1 MTDEKPTSPEIPSP
15 EPAPAKAV
23 EPAAAPVPSPA
34 AAAPSPKAA
43 AAEPKAAA
51 ESTLPAAAPAAPKPA
66 APAAPPKPAGP
77 KPTDASGKP
86 LIAALAAAVPGAIL
100 EAYEFVGETT
110 VKVAPEHLVEVCRY
124 LKDQEGFTYLVDE
137 TAVDWKDRQPR
148 FDVLLLLHSF
158 SRGQERLRLKV
169 GVAEDA
175 SCPSVT
181 CIWETANWM
190 EREAFDMYGVRF
202 DGHPDLRRIL
212 TWDGFQG
219 HPLRK
224 DFPIEGI
231 DTGAAIYPDRYPE
244 GGGPGAKDTNRKVLS

>member
-1 MTDEKPTSPEIPSP
+1 MTDEKPTTPEVPAP

-23 EPAAAPVPSPA
+23 EPAAAAPKPA
-34 AAAPSPKAA
+34 AEGA
-43 AAEPKAAA
+43 
-51 ESTLPAAAPAAPKPA
+51 LPAAVPAAPKPA
-66 APAAPPKPAGP
+66 APAAPPKPTGP

-110 VKVAPEHLVEVCRY
+110 AKIAPEHLVQACRY
-124 LKDQEGFTYLVDE
+124 LKDEEGFTYLVDE

-175 SCPSVT
+175 ACPSVT
-181 CIWETANWM
+181 CVWETANWM
-190 EREAFDMYGVRF
+190 EREAFDMYGIRF

-231 DTGAAIYPDRYPE
+231 DTGAAIYPDRFPE
-244 GGGPGAKDTNRKVLS
+244 GGGPGPKDTNRKVLS

>member
-1 MTDEKPTSPEIPSP
+1 MTDEKPTPPETPASEGVP
-15 EPAPAKAV
+15 AKAAEPAPAPVTPK
-23 EPAAAPVPSPA
+23 PAAEG
-34 AAAPSPKAA
+34 AAPA
-43 AAEPKAAA
+43 
-51 ESTLPAAAPAAPKPA
+51 AAPKPA

-77 KPTDASGKP
+77 KPTDASSKP
-86 LIAALAAAVPGAIL
+86 LIAGLAAAVPGAVL

-110 VKVAPEHLVEVCRY
+110 AKIAPEHLVEACRH
-124 LKDQEGFTYLVDE
+124 LKEKEGFTYLVDE

-169 GVAEDA
+169 GVAEDGA
-175 SCPSVT
+175 CPTVT
-181 CIWETANWM
+181 GLWETANWM

-231 DTGAAIYPDRYPE
+231 DTGAAIYPDRFPE
-244 GGGPGAKDTNRKVLS
+244 GGGPGPKDTNRKVLS